1 MHNWTFLK
9 LHGPCS
15 RDLLTS
21 VKIAHVYVPEM
32 SHLAENVLGALSIEV
47 NLQPS
52 GKSTQTS
59 FVDVDFESPA
69 ASLQVPLDLVHGRS
83 SDCNLPGFSSRS
95 PTPTES
101 FLSLTTQSRRFSE
114 GPYSYL
120 DPVPGNP
127 ISTSPKG
134 TSNDFLGCFPL
145 GVHASRKSFDEIL
158 QSQKKLKSL
167 DLLEPVENFVLKD
180 FGEKLNQFCNAQ
192 DTVEHS
198 TWHAAIQELANQL
211 CNVANEPTTKD
222 LIKVYKGLDS
232 GFQFQDESRYWAV
245 FSFED
250 RAVLDI
256 FISRNVQ
263 DIGGAILHTFLSSR
277 GCPRH
282 EAFEAEKGFWE
293 WSTCSNSYLPPRLL
307 NDISSLSPSEI
318 LRFVQTLQ
326 LSSVK
331 GNGNLIDSLIF
342 ACERQ
347 LLDATDFAQLKDA
360 CSVGFLG
367 NQRSPQDLI
376 SLRTKWHTDNHA
388 QHPSEENALDVFNQI
403 NDAITIVLKERKINT
418 LQTVTKILI
427 EILEAKK
434 IDARMDV
441 ICLSLFSVF
450 RKHAFDE
457 AYVEVT
463 DRNTLF
469 NDQSDQAAAFA
480 ELFATGARCESYF
493 DMTPSSFGKLL
504 SDRYRACHHKAGREP
519 PIWTDADPS
528 TPSAYAAAKIDIGD
542 FKNKPL
548 SGTMRFTFLSVFAI
562 PALLDIL
569 LLTSTG
575 KGLYLSGA
583 MSVTAQH
590 SATLALMLSLL
601 ISGICGTWITCGGAY
616 YLISMAFSAM
626 NLFVATRLVGGI
638 AFSFIV
644 GIVGLIALSIKDGSV
659 AGIVFFLYLIALS
672 TYLSLLATLA
682 NFSYPGTTFQ
692 SGRPVILMIMPF
704 LFISP
709 ITAIFVPGYDIY
721 IYISVLY
728 VFIFLLALGTR
739 HTASKWTTWHQ
750 KLESISDKALKEW
763 YIKTRKGEDEHA
775 FDGMTDPAALKLS
788 RTAMIVEITKVR
800 SGFRHKT
807 QDSTVKSLADSY
819 DATIFLLQWYSGY
832 SGTPLPMPYSSTWN
846 MQIKVA
852 LDTLK
857 QMQTGL
863 RLHNAFIHWRQ
874 AGDEVS
880 HSSLSINCLPHVNCN

>member
-1 MHNWTFLK
+1 MA
-9 LHGPCS
+9 S
-15 RDLLTS
+15 EY
-21 VKIAHVYVPEM
+21 IPEM
-32 SHLAENVLGALSIEV
+32 SHLAENLLGTLSIEV
-47 NLQPS
+47 DLHPPR
-52 GKSTQTS
+52 TS
-59 FVDVDFESPA
+59 SHLPFVDIDLELSSVT
-69 ASLQVPLDLVHGRS
+69 LQVPSDLPRHS
-83 SDCNLPGFSSRS
+83 SECNLPGFSSRS
-95 PTPTES
+95 LTPTES
-101 FLSLTTQSRRFSE
+101 FLSIPAQNRRFSD

-120 DPVPGNP
+120 NRTARNP
-127 ISTSPKG
+127 ISTSPSES
-134 TSNDFLGCFPL
+134 SNDFLGCFPL

-167 DLLEPVENFVLKD
+167 DLLEPVENTVLKD
-180 FGEKLNQFCNAQ
+180 IGEKLNQFCNQQ
-192 DTVEHS
+192 DTIELS

-211 CNVANEPTTKD
+211 CGLAEVSATTD

-232 GFQFQDESRYWAV
+232 GFQFQEETRYWAV
-245 FSFED
+245 FAFEE
-250 RAVLDI
+250 RAMLDI
-256 FISRNVQ
+256 FVSRNVQ
-263 DIGGAILHTFLSSR
+263 DLAGTILHTFLSSR

-282 EAFEAEKGFWE
+282 ESFETEKGFWQ
-293 WSTCSNSYLPPRLL
+293 WSTRSDSYLPPRLL
-307 NDISSLSPSEI
+307 NDISSLSPSEL
-318 LRFVQTLQ
+318 LRFIQTLQ

-331 GNGNLIDSLIF
+331 GNGDLIDSIVF

-347 LLDATDFAQLKDA
+347 LLDGTDFTQMKDA
-360 CSVGFLG
+360 CSVGYLG
-367 NQRSPQDLI
+367 NQKSPQDLI
-376 SLRTKWHTDNHA
+376 ALRTRWHADNNS
-388 QHPSEENALDVFNQI
+388 QHPSEENSLAVFNQI
-403 NDAITIVLKERKINT
+403 HESITIVLKERRINT
-418 LQTVTKILI
+418 LQVVTKTLI
-427 EILEAKK
+427 EILECKK
-434 IDARMDV
+434 IDARIDI
-441 ICLSLFSVF
+441 ICLALFSVF

-504 SDRYRACHHKAGREP
+504 SDRYRTCHHQPGREP

-542 FKNKPL
+542 FKAKGL

-575 KGLYLSGA
+575 KGLYLSGN
-583 MSVTAQH
+583 MSRTAQH
-590 SATLALMLSLL
+590 SATLALMISLL
-601 ISGICGTWITCGGAY
+601 ISSICGTWITCGGAY

-626 NLFVATRLVGGI
+626 NQFIATRLVGGI
-638 AFSFIV
+638 AFSLV
-644 GIVGLIALSIKDGSV
+644 VGLIGFIGLGIKDGVV
-659 AGIVFFLYLIALS
+659 AGVLFFLYLIALS

-692 SGRPVILMIMPF
+692 SGRPVILMIIPF

-721 IYISVLY
+721 IYLSVLY

-750 KLESISDKALKEW
+750 NIKPISDKALKEW
-763 YIKTRKGEDEHA
+763 YIKTHKDGDDHA
-775 FDGMTDPAALKLS
+775 FDGMTDPAALKIS
-788 RTAMIVEITKVR
+788 RTAMIEAIKKVR
-800 SGFRHKT
+800 SGIRHKC
-807 QDSTVKSLADSY
+807 QDPTIKSLAESY

-874 AGDEVS
+874 AGDEVRLIFPS
-880 HSSLSINCLPHVNCN
+880 F

>member
-1 MHNWTFLK
+1 MQ
-9 LHGPCS
+9 
-15 RDLLTS
+15 
-21 VKIAHVYVPEM
+21 I
-32 SHLAENVLGALSIEV
+32 
-47 NLQPS
+47 
-52 GKSTQTS
+52 
-59 FVDVDFESPA
+59 
-69 ASLQVPLDLVHGRS
+69 PLDSNGPLFDR
-83 SDCNLPGFSSRS
+83 NIPEFSSRS

-101 FLSLTTQSRRFSE
+101 FLSTCTQNRRFSE

-120 DPVPGNP
+120 NRTPGNP
-127 ISTSPKG
+127 ISTSPTG
-134 TSNDFLGCFPL
+134 SSNDFLGCFPL

-158 QSQKKLKSL
+158 QSQKQLKSL
-167 DLLEPVENFVLKD
+167 DLLEPIENSVLKD
-180 FGEKLNQFCNAQ
+180 IGEKLSQFCNSQ
-192 DTVEHS
+192 DTVELS
-198 TWHAAIQELANQL
+198 AWHAAIQELANQL
-211 CNVANEPTTKD
+211 CGLDEDSDATD

-232 GFQFQDESRYWAV
+232 GFQFQDETRYWAV
-245 FSFED
+245 FAFEE
-250 RAVLDI
+250 RAMLDI
-256 FISRNVQ
+256 FVSRNVQ
-263 DIGGAILHTFLSSR
+263 DLAGTILHTFLSSR

-282 EAFEAEKGFWE
+282 ESFEAEKGFWD
-293 WSTCSNSYLPPRLL
+293 WSALSNSYLPPRLL
-307 NDISSLSPSEI
+307 DDISSLSPSEL

-331 GNGNLIDSLIF
+331 GNGDFIDSLIF

-347 LLDATDFAQLKDA
+347 LLDATDFTQIKDA
-360 CSVGFLG
+360 CSVGYLG
-367 NQRSPQDLI
+367 NQKSPQDLI
-376 SLRTKWHTDNHA
+376 TLRTKWHADNNS
-388 QHPSEENALDVFNQI
+388 QHPSEENALEVFNQI
-403 NDAITIVLKERKINT
+403 NDSITNVLKERRLDT
-418 LQTVTKILI
+418 LQVVTKTLI
-427 EILEAKK
+427 EILKAKK
-434 IDARMDV
+434 IDARIDI
-441 ICLSLFSVF
+441 ICLAMFSVF
-450 RKHAFDE
+450 RKHAFEE

-504 SDRYRACHHKAGREP
+504 SDRYRTCHHRPGREP

-542 FKNKPL
+542 FKSKPL

-583 MSVTAQH
+583 MSATAQH
-590 SATLALMLSLL
+590 SATLALMISLL

-638 AFSFIV
+638 AFSLIAGIIGLV
-644 GIVGLIALSIKDGSV
+644 ALGIKEGIV
-659 AGIVFFLYLIALS
+659 AGVVFFLYLIALS

-692 SGRPVILMIMPF
+692 SGRPVILMIIPF

-721 IYISVLY
+721 IYLSVLY
-728 VFIFLLALGTR
+728 VFILLLAFGTR

-750 KLESISDKALKEW
+750 KIENISDKALKEW
-763 YIKTRKGEDEHA
+763 YIKTHKDGDEHA
-775 FDGMTDPAALKLS
+775 FDGMTDPAALKVS
-788 RTAMIVEITKVR
+788 RTAMIEAITKAR
-800 SGFRHKT
+800 SGFRHKS
-807 QDSTVKSLADSY
+807 QDPTVKSLADSY

-852 LDTLK
+852 LDTLR

-880 HSSLSINCLPHVNCN
+880 HFSCLSFNHPTANTKN